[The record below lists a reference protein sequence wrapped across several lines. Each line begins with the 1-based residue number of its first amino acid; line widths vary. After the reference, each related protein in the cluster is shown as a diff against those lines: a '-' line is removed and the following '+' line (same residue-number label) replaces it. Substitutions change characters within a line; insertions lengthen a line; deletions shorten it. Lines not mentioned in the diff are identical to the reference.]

1 MDEMR
6 EFVKALLAD
15 IPENIGCDAEGAIV
29 QPEELR
35 GPKRCRFAVAVET
48 VVSHALALK
57 ALAAFRNNI
66 NDIANLDDLMPFVV
80 DLKRPMEPPSY
91 IT

>member
-15 IPENIGCDAEGAIV
+15 IPENIGCDAEEAIV

-35 GPKRCRFAVAVET
+35 GPKRIRFAVET

-66 NDIANLDDLMPFVV
+66 NDIANLDDLMPFDV
-80 DLKRPMEPPSY
+80 DLNRPIMETPSY
-91 IT
+91 IS